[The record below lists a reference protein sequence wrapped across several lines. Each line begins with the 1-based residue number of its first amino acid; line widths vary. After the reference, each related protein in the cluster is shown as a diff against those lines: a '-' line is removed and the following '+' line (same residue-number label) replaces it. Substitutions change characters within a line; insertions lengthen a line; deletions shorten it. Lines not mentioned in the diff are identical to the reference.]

1 MFLYLSCKQPPKSF
15 PASIHLFKVNNG
27 STKIMYLIC
36 SKLAIVNNPANI
48 YLFKVNNRNTRK
60 KCATCS
66 KLSIKTPEQ
75 RQWRRSKVFIVS
87 FEHIWHFF
95 LALLLLPLSKYMLAG
110 TSLVFPGLLPFCE
123 FFCFLLFPKWYHF
136 IEVNTWF
143 NNIEVLLFYCL
154 IKLLHCP
161 HIFFKYERHNHLRY
175 SLMGEVPLKTYS
187 LMKHTCLW
195 PDKPII
201 LWTMNRQAKILL
213 RTNAFYFLTR
223 FPQHITSKYIEEFA
237 NCARATESASSCV
250 FFSIFYFSYPRNFHF
265 MAVVFFSI

>member
-1 MFLYLSCKQPPKSF
+1 MFLYLSRKEPPKSF
-15 PASIHLFKVNNG
+15 PASIHLFKVNSG

-36 SKLAIVNNPANI
+36 SKLAIVNDPANL

-60 KCATCS
+60 KYATCS

-95 LALLLLPLSKYMLAG
+95 LVLLLLPLSRYMLAG
-110 TSLVFPGLLPFCE
+110 TSLVFPGLFPFCE

-136 IEVNTWF
+136 IQVNTWF
-143 NNIEVLLFYCL
+143 NNIEVLLFYFL
-154 IKLLHCP
+154 MKLLHCP

-187 LMKHTCLW
+187 LIKHTCLW
-195 PDKPII
+195 PEKPII
-201 LWTMNRQAKILL
+201 LWAMNRQAKILL
-213 RTNAFYFLTR
+213 RTNAFYFWLG
-223 FPQHITSKYIEEFA
+223 FPSILPVNILRNLQTVPVLLKAHPAVS
-237 NCARATESASSCV
+237 
-250 FFSIFYFSYPRNFHF
+250 FFLFFIFPTLVISILWQ
-265 MAVVFFSI
+265 

>member
-95 LALLLLPLSKYMLAG
+95 LVLLLLPLSKYMLAG
-110 TSLVFPGLLPFCE
+110 TSLVFPGLFPFCE

-136 IEVNTWF
+136 IQVNTWF

-187 LMKHTCLW
+187 LIKHTCLW
-195 PDKPII
+195 PHKPII
-201 LWTMNRQAKILL
+201 LWAMNRQAKILL
-213 RTNAFYFLTR
+213 HTNAFYFWLG
-223 FPQHITSKYIEEFA
+223 FPSILPVNILRNLQTVPVLLKAHQAVS
-237 NCARATESASSCV
+237 
-250 FFSIFYFSYPRNFHF
+250 FFLFFLFPTLIISILWQ
-265 MAVVFFSI
+265 